1 VKARLDSAV
10 AQAVSATEAQQTE
23 RMASLLDAAEKRFEA
38 KRQDDMAVVQ
48 QAAKVYEERTAR
60 LLVAVNDRE
69 TPAQ

>member
-1 VKARLDSAV
+1 
-10 AQAVSATEAQQTE
+10 
-23 RMASLLDAAEKRFEA
+23 MASLLDAAEKRFEA